1 MIPKVELTLFPH
13 FFSFFSSREGSHRKK
28 QSTWKAAPKGWGV
41 MDPGGTV
48 GLSVVAVFQVV
59 AVEKNKSGVVQ
70 RWADHVGAAM
80 TKQVAVAY

>member
-1 MIPKVELTLFPH
+1 
-13 FFSFFSSREGSHRKK
+13 
-28 QSTWKAAPKGWGV
+28 

-70 RWADHVGAAM
+70 RWADHVGSATA
-80 TKQVAVAY
+80 KQVAVAY